1 VLNHIQSKLYF
12 ILKPEYKSFFFIYPK
27 SLNYK
32 SISKIVAEDT
42 TTTKRNWIERF
53 IDILRDQL
61 LDLSYVSVTTCSGDT
76 YARIEPSSPNLLD
89 TLKDQKLKIE
99 ARTIYELDADIIKV
113 IPINN
118 TNGKAEIDQEIL
130 KLHKESEQLAI
141 ENWSTFVNTVLDV
154 TKTILAMSGAKVET
168 EGITISSPPESSP
181 ASRESGKAS

>member
-1 VLNHIQSKLYF
+1 MM
-12 ILKPEYKSFFFIYPK
+12 
-27 SLNYK
+27 
-32 SISKIVAEDT
+32 AED

-113 IPINN
+113 LPINN
-118 TNGKAEIDQEIL
+118 DNGKAEIDQEIL
-130 KLHKESEQLAI
+130 KLHHESEELAI
-141 ENWSTFVNTVLDV
+141 KNWSNFVLTVLEV
-154 TKTILAMSGAKVET
+154 TKMIISISGAKLET
-168 EGITISSPPESSP
+168 EGITRIFSPPTELSGT
-181 ASRESGKAS
+181 SRESGKAS